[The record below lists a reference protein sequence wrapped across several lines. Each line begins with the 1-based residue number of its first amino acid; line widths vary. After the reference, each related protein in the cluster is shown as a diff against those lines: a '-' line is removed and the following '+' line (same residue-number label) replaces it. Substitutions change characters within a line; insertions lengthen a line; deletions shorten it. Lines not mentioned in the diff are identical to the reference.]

1 MSLEQIATALGSLAL
16 VLAVVVAVRPLA
28 ARLLQR
34 GVLAQGRASRLGFVQ
49 GLALDPRRR
58 LLLLRC
64 DGREFLVL
72 SGPRDVFLGWLDRG

>member
-1 MSLEQIATALGSLAL
+1 MTLTQVVTALGSLAM
-16 VLAVVVAVRPLA
+16 VLAVVVAARPLA

-34 GVLAQGRASRLGFVQ
+34 GMLAPGRASRLGFVQ
-49 GLALDPRRR
+49 GLTVDSRRR

>member
-16 VLAVVVAVRPLA
+16 VLAVVVAARPLA

-34 GVLAQGRASRLGFVQ
+34 GVLAPGRTSRLGCVQ
-49 GLALDPRRR
+49 AMALDSRRR

-72 SGPRDVFLGWLDRG
+72 AGPRDVFLGWLDRG